1 MRIVDAETGN
11 IIYADNQMGAAVNKE
26 KKTIGSYESM
36 VGGLLDMAARDA
48 VKKHVSEMKAQA
60 SQI

>member
-1 MRIVDAETGN
+1 
-11 IIYADNQMGAAVNKE
+11 MGAAVNKE